1 MVVLEIEKKVDKLLT
16 CLEVDIQHIKQN
28 ISYLNEMRS
37 LIIKRDDIAL
47 SKLLET
53 IQETS
58 EVYKDKEKER
68 QSIRR
73 ELADFLG
80 CSIEQVTLSKVEE
93 NLPEI
98 SKNKV
103 IETKENLR
111 LFIEEL
117 RREYSSTV
125 MLVSECARFN
135 KLLLRSIFELGKTGS
150 FSYDSRGTTR
160 RHDGEAAL
168 MNVKF

>member
-1 MVVLEIEKKVDKLLT
+1 MVVLEIEKKVDKLLA
-16 CLEVDIQHIKQN
+16 CLEVDVQQIKQN

-47 SKLLET
+47 GKLLET
-53 IQETS
+53 VQEKS

-68 QSIRR
+68 QSIRK

-80 CSIEQVTLSKVEE
+80 CSIEQITLSKMEE
-93 NLPEI
+93 SLPET
-98 SKNKV
+98 SKNRV
-103 IETKENLR
+103 IETRENLR
-111 LFIEEL
+111 LLIEEL

>member
-1 MVVLEIEKKVDKLLT
+1 MVVLEIEKKVDKLLE
-16 CLEVDIQHIKQN
+16 CLEVDIQQIKQN

-47 SKLLET
+47 SKLLEA

-58 EVYKDKEKER
+58 EIYKDKEKER

-80 CSIEQVTLSKVEE
+80 CSLEQVTLSKVEE
-93 NLPEI
+93 NLSEI

-103 IETKENLR
+103 IEIRENLR

-135 KLLLRSIFELGKTGS
+135 KILLKSIFDLSKTGTC
-150 FSYDSRGTTR
+150 SYDARGATR
-160 RHDGEAAL
+160 RQGGEAAV

>member
-1 MVVLEIEKKVDKLLT
+1 MVVLEIENKVDKLLA
-16 CLEVDIQHIKQN
+16 CLDKDIQQIKQN

-37 LIIKRDDIAL
+37 LIIKRDEVAL
-47 SKLLET
+47 GNLLHT

-58 EVYKDKEKER
+58 EVYKNNESDR
-68 QSIRR
+68 QTIRK

-80 CSIEQVTLSKVEE
+80 CSVEQINLSKVEDS
-93 NLPEI
+93 LSEI
-98 SKNKV
+98 SRNKV

-111 LFIEEL
+111 SLIEEL
-117 RREYSSTV
+117 RKEYSSTV

-135 KLLLRSIFELGKTGS
+135 KLLLRSIFNLGKTDS
-150 FSYDSRGTTR
+150 CSYDARGTTK
-160 RHDGEAAL
+160 RHDGEAAI